1 MTNPS
6 ETADWL
12 AVQFRD
18 NADTSPGETHLE
30 GDAAEVEALRDAF
43 HGMLAALKTLE
54 RVTSHLHLIAGSAGQ
69 NVAGALLEARA
80 AIATAEGR
88 DSGHK

>member
-6 ETADWL
+6 ETVEWL

-43 HGMLAALKTLE
+43 HAMLAALKTLE
-54 RVTSHLHLIAGSAGQ
+54 RVTSHLHQIAGSGGQ
-69 NVAGALLEARA
+69 TVAGALLEARA
-80 AIATAEGR
+80 AIATAAGR
-88 DSGHK
+88 ESARE